1 MERQLTEAVDLVT
14 GALML
19 ASEDGMTMQ
28 WHVQRPARRLTPKV
42 ANIARA
48 FPKIIASEWAFWN
61 LAARAPTEFMV
72 NSGHF

>member
-28 WHVQRPARRLTPKV
+28 RHVQRPARRLTPKV
-42 ANIARA
+42 ANIARCL
-48 FPKIIASEWAFWN
+48 S
-61 LAARAPTEFMV
+61 APQ
-72 NSGHF
+72 NNRK

>member
-28 WHVQRPARRLTPKV
+28 RHVRSGQR
-42 ANIARA
+42 
-48 FPKIIASEWAFWN
+48 
-61 LAARAPTEFMV
+61 AAL
-72 NSGHF
+72 

>member
-28 WHVQRPARRLTPKV
+28 RHVQRPARRFVTP
-42 ANIARA
+42 ILLERS
-48 FPKIIASEWAFWN
+48 PK
-61 LAARAPTEFMV
+61 
-72 NSGHF
+72 

>member
-28 WHVQRPARRLTPKV
+28 WHVQQAASAPLDAKSDQHCQRSPK
-42 ANIARA
+42 
-48 FPKIIASEWAFWN
+48 
-61 LAARAPTEFMV
+61 
-72 NSGHF
+72 

>member
-28 WHVQRPARRLTPKV
+28 RHVQRPARRLTPKV
-42 ANIARA
+42 ANIA
-48 FPKIIASEWAFWN
+48 S
-61 LAARAPTEFMV
+61 APQ
-72 NSGHF
+72 NNRK

>member
-28 WHVQRPARRLTPKV
+28 RHVQRPARRLSLCARTPKV
-42 ANIARA
+42 ANIA
-48 FPKIIASEWAFWN
+48 S
-61 LAARAPTEFMV
+61 APQ
-72 NSGHF
+72 NNRK